1 MLSERVCYTNILSPN
16 NPFKGT
22 KMLTLYGFD
31 VSNYFNMIKLAMAI
45 KGIQYKTVTVYPNQ
59 SKDYLTKS
67 PMGKVPALETDQG
80 VLTETN
86 VILEYLDD
94 TYPDKPLYPGNTFE
108 KAKIREL
115 VKMTEL
121 YLELPARRCH
131 SAAFFGQAVDDLTK
145 KEVKR
150 ALYKGI
156 EGITR
161 CAEFKPFL
169 TGEQL
174 TAADIV
180 FLYSADLA
188 SVVANKLFDFDL
200 LDMAPGAKQLMTELN
215 QRKDVIKIADD
226 RKFANIEFKKYI
238 ASFSQ

>member
-1 MLSERVCYTNILSPN
+1 MPYTNIRSLN
-16 NPFKGT
+16 IQFKGK

-31 VSNYFNMIKLAMAI
+31 VSNYFNMIKLALAI
-45 KGIQYKTVTVYPNQ
+45 KGIEYKTVILYPNQ
-59 SKDYLTKS
+59 SAEYLSKS

-94 TYPDKPLYPGNTFE
+94 NYPDNPLYSGNTFE
-108 KAKIREL
+108 KAKVREL

-131 SAAFFGQAVDDLTK
+131 SEVFFGQMADDLTK

-150 ALYKGI
+150 ALCKGM
-156 EGITR
+156 EGIAR
-161 CAEFKPFL
+161 GAKFSPYL
-169 TGEQL
+169 AGEHL

-188 SVVANKLFDFDL
+188 SVVAGKLFGLDL
-200 LDMAPGAKQLMTELN
+200 LDMAPGAKQLMTQLN
-215 QRKDVIKIADD
+215 QRDDVMKIAED
-226 RKFANIEFKKYI
+226 RKLANTEFQKYI
-238 ASFSQ
+238 ASLS

>member
-108 KAKIREL
+108 KAKVREL

-131 SAAFFGQAVDDLTK
+131 PAAFFGQAVDDVTK

>member
-1 MLSERVCYTNILSPN
+1 
-16 NPFKGT
+16 
-22 KMLTLYGFD
+22 MLTLYGFD
-31 VSNYFNMIKLAMAI
+31 ISNYFNMIKLALSI
-45 KGIQYKTVTVYPNQ
+45 KGIEYKTVIVYPNQ
-59 SKDYLTKS
+59 SDDYLIKS

-80 VLTETN
+80 MLTETN

-108 KAKIREL
+108 KAKVREL

-131 SAAFFGQAVDDLTK
+131 PAAFFGQTVDDLTK

-150 ALYKGI
+150 ALFKGI
-156 EGITR
+156 EGMSR
-161 CAEFKPFL
+161 CAQFNPYL
-169 TGEQL
+169 AGEQL

-188 SVVANKLFDFDL
+188 SVVAGKLFGLDL
-200 LDMAPGAKQLMTELN
+200 LDMAPGAKQLMAKLN
-215 QRKDVIKIADD
+215 QREDVMKIAED
-226 RKFANIEFKKYI
+226 RTLANIEFKKYI
-238 ASFSQ
+238 ASLS

>member
-1 MLSERVCYTNILSPN
+1 
-16 NPFKGT
+16 
-22 KMLTLYGFD
+22 MLTLYGFD
-31 VSNYFNMIKLAMAI
+31 VSNYFNMIKLALAI
-45 KGIQYKTVTVYPNQ
+45 KGIKYKVVTLYPNQ
-59 SKDYLTKS
+59 SNEYLSKS
-67 PMGKVPALETDQG
+67 PMGKVPALETEQG

-115 VKMTEL
+115 VKMAEL

-131 SAAFFGQAVDDLTK
+131 PEVFFGQTVDELTK
-145 KEVKR
+145 KETKR

-156 EGITR
+156 EGIAR
-161 CAEFKPFL
+161 CAQFNPYIA
-169 TGEQL
+169 GEQL

-188 SVVANKLFDFDL
+188 SVVAGKLFGFDL
-200 LDMAPGAKQLMTELN
+200 LDMAPGAKQLMTILN
-215 QRKDVIKIADD
+215 QREDVIKIAED
-226 RKFANIEFKKYI
+226 RKIGNINFKKYI
-238 ASFSQ
+238 ASLT